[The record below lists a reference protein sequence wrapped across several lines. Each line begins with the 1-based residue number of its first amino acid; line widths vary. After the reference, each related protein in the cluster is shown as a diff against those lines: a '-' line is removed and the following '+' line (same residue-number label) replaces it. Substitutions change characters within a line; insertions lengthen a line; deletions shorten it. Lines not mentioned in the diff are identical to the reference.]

1 MNVMIPLLALALQA
15 QDSTLARGVQLY
27 DEGKVDD
34 AARLFKQAV
43 STNPGSVEARI
54 WLGRAYLQQLTRVS
68 FIKKPIVASNA
79 KGEFDKAVAL
89 DPQNIAA
96 REARANYYMNA
107 PSIAG
112 GGMDK
117 ARAEAA
123 AAEQFDPYRG
133 ALLTGRVLERS
144 KDVAAAEAKYR
155 SLLTAFPDSSAP
167 AAAIASLFQS
177 QKRWA
182 EAFALIDAWLLK
194 WPNDPVM
201 AYQLGR
207 TAALS
212 GERLNEGED
221 ALKTFLARP
230 GKGRPVNNAPGHYRL
245 GMILERRGDL
255 VGAIEQYER
264 AHRLDPYYE
273 EAEAAFQ
280 RLTRKR

>member
-1 MNVMIPLLALALQA
+1 MIPLLALALQA

-54 WLGRAYLQQLTRVS
+54 WLGRAYLQQL
-68 FIKKPIVASNA
+68 
-79 KGEFDKAVAL
+79 
-89 DPQNIAA
+89 
-96 REARANYYMNA
+96 
-107 PSIAG
+107 AG

-144 KDVAAAEAKYR
+144 KDVAAAEARYR

-230 GKGRPVNNAPGHYRL
+230 GKGRPVNDAPGHYRL